1 MTKCQVCAYE
11 NEAGAEYCE
20 ECGVRIGGTPAPTPP
35 SGSAAATP
43 LAAGLSVAAQP
54 APEVEAGGAP
64 QPGCIS
70 CHAPLPDGTRFCP
83 KCGAKQDAPAATA
96 APSGKCP
103 SCGLDADPGAA
114 FCAGCGARVTA
125 EPIAP
130 PKPKGEVIRL
140 RMVAGKDKDKL
151 FEIERNEVRIG
162 RLNEND
168 IPLEA
173 DGYVSGKH
181 TRISKQG
188 GEFFVEDLG
197 STNGTFLKVRKLTRL
212 SPGDEI
218 KVGQSIFRLE

>member
-1 MTKCQVCAYE
+1 MVKCQVCAYE

-20 ECGVRIGGTPAPTPP
+20 ECGVRLGGAPAPQ
-35 SGSAAATP
+35 
-43 LAAGLSVAAQP
+43 AQP
-54 APEVEAGGAP
+54 LSSGLAVASQPAAEVEAPAAAPSAGGVA
-64 QPGCIS
+64 CIS
-70 CHAPLPDGTRFCP
+70 CHADLPAGTRFCP
-83 KCGAKQDAPAATA
+83 KCGAKQDAAPGA
-96 APSGKCP
+96 APAGGSTKCP
-103 SCGLDADPGAA
+103 SCQADVDPGAA
-114 FCAGCGARVTA
+114 FCGSCGARTGDA
-125 EPIAP
+125 AAP
-130 PKPKGEVIRL
+130 PKPKGDVIRL

-151 FEIERNEVRIG
+151 FEIEKNEVRIG